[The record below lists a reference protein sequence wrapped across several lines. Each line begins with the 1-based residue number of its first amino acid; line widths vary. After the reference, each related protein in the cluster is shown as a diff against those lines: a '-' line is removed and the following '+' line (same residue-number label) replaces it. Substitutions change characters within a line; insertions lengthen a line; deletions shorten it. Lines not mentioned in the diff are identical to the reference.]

1 MTTALLIISAIWR
14 FFCACFWWV
23 LEHKRW
29 SLIIAL
35 LVCCLFL
42 MWQVNSLASDLNS
55 ADAKCTAKVNKAK
68 DELKQY
74 KSDQKEAIETAK
86 TTVATQQQKWAEQLL
101 KVEQNASKK
110 IQDAVAAASAAQLA
124 NRGLSEQ
131 ISRANERL
139 SSASKETIV
148 DYAVANGALLE
159 ACTAE
164 YRAMAEKA
172 DGHAVDAERLSQ
184 AWDVVTE
191 TKNKNSI

>member
-1 MTTALLIISAIWR
+1 MTTALLIIKAIWD
-14 FFCACFWWV
+14 FLCKVFLWV
-23 LEHKRW
+23 LSNKRW
-29 SLIIAL
+29 SLIIV
-35 LVCCLFL
+35 LVVYGAFQT
-42 MWQVNSLASDLNS
+42 WQSNSLANDLNS
-55 ADAKCTAKVNKAK
+55 ADAKCTAKVNQAK

-74 KSDQKEAIETAK
+74 KADQKEAIETAK

-184 AWDVVTE
+184 VWDVVASE
-191 TKNKNSI
+191 EKLSK